1 MFLTGI
7 ATLRSNPKVV
17 LHERFREVRQAIRVE
32 RQAEIGDPEAALE

>member
-17 LHERFREVRQAIRVE
+17 LPERFREVYQAIRAE
-32 RQAEIGDPEAALE
+32 RLAEIGDPEAMLE